1 MNVKDVANVSDL
13 CYMIKYKVERYTDIK
28 WLADKIRDS
37 GVIVYNIDYAI
48 MYDSIITKYLSK
60 HPDKNTYH
68 IIINENSSLF
78 VDKIEAINFDISNII
93 NVYVYKYIERDINGI
108 IRIYVAIGDKYAGLN

>member
-1 MNVKDVANVSDL
+1 MNVKDITNISDL

-37 GVIVYNIDYAI
+37 GVRIYNIDYTI

-60 HPDKNTYH
+60 HPDENTHH
-68 IIINENSSLF
+68 IIVNENGTLF
-78 VDKIEAINFDISNII
+78 IDKIEVINFDISNII
-93 NVYVYKYIERDINGI
+93 DAYIYKYIERDIDGI
-108 IRIYVAIGDKYAGLN
+108 IHIYVAIGDKYVWLD